1 MARALR
7 PIGHDDRLSLVEH
20 LDELRTR
27 LILSAVALSLA
38 FGVAVWQNHA
48 LLDVVNR
55 PLERSTAAAARHTA
69 PGQLGD
75 TARSQVA
82 VRHALER
89 GAAAFE
95 RLARGRSLDPAER
108 ADLLAAA
115 RSNRTAAQALPTH
128 VPGRQPVTLGVG
140 EPLGTTLTV
149 SLYFAI
155 LFALPFILYQ
165 LYAFVLPA
173 FSPAEKRVIRP
184 LMALVPVLFA
194 GGVACGYFVVLPP
207 AIKFLQTFNASSF
220 DVLVQAKP
228 YYSFVTLTLLS
239 LGIVFQ
245 LPVAVLALTRSGIVS
260 TAALR
265 RNRRYA
271 IVVIAVIA
279 MLLPGTDPVTTL
291 IEMVPLVVLY
301 ELSILLS
308 SWLDRIAAQRAAQE
322 TTPDAV

>member
-7 PIGHDDRLSLVEH
+7 PVGHDDRLSLIEH

-27 LILSAVALSLA
+27 LILCALALGVA
-38 FGVAVWQNHA
+38 FGVAVWQNHP
-48 LLDVVNR
+48 LLHAVNR
-55 PLERSTAAAARHTA
+55 PLERTTAAAAKHA
-69 PGQLGD
+69 SPGQLGD
-75 TARSQVA
+75 SARSQVA
-82 VRHALER
+82 VRRALER
-89 GAAAFE
+89 GAVAFD
-95 RLARGRSLDPAER
+95 RLAASPNSDPGQRAE
-108 ADLLAAA
+108 LQAAA
-115 RSNRTAAQALPTH
+115 RTNREAARSLPSH

-165 LYAFVLPA
+165 VYAFVLPA
-173 FSPAEKRVIRP
+173 FSPQEKRVIRP
-184 LMALVPVLFA
+184 LMMLVPFLFA
-194 GGVACGYFVVLPP
+194 AGVIFGYFVVLPP

-260 TAALR
+260 TQALR

-271 IVVIAVIA
+271 IVIIAVIA

-291 IEMVPLVVLY
+291 IEMVPLLVLY

-322 TTPDAV
+322 TRPDAV